1 MSEQASGAPQA
12 APSQSQVSSESP
24 SQVEQSQEASQDA
37 PEGAV
42 EALQEQAQNGTAAEK
57 KEAKRMLKS
66 LKIKVDGR
74 DYDEELPFE
83 IPDDEASKE
92 WMIKQLQLGK
102 MGTKRAQ
109 EYAGLEKEVRS
120 FIERLRKDPY
130 SALQDPMIG
139 VDVKALAA
147 SVIEKEIA
155 DSQKS
160 PEQLEM
166 EKIQAEL
173 QKERDERKKEKTE
186 REQREKALLEEQEF
200 ERIDREMSSALQES
214 GLPTDESAAY
224 FVKKMA
230 DYMMLGIQ
238 NGLDVRPQD
247 VLPIV
252 RQEFEGDM
260 TAFIKRLSP
269 DQVEKLI
276 GKEVFNQ
283 IRKKNVAKVK
293 PPTPPSKIVDTGSK
307 PKVEKEDKKQSFKDF
322 FGV

>member
-12 APSQSQVSSESP
+12 APSQVSSETP
-24 SQVEQSQEASQDA
+24 SQVEQSQEASPDA

-42 EALQEQAQNGTAAEK
+42 AALEEQAQNGTPAEK

-66 LKIKVDGR
+66 LKLKVDGR
-74 DYDEELPFE
+74 DYEEQLPFE

-120 FIERLRKDPY
+120 FIEKLRKDPY

-155 DSQKS
+155 DSQKT

-173 QKERDERKKEKTE
+173 QKEREERKREKTE
-186 REQREKALLEEQEF
+186 REEREKALLEEQEF
-200 ERIDREMSSALQES
+200 ERIDREMSSALEES

-260 TAFIKRLSP
+260 TAFIKKLSP

-293 PPTPPSKIVDTGSK
+293 APTPPSKIADTGAK
-307 PKVEKEDKKQSFKDF
+307 PEVKKEEKKQSFRDF

>member
-12 APSQSQVSSESP
+12 QPSQVSEQSPQQSQVD
-24 SQVEQSQEASQDA
+24 SQEGQASQEAVA
-37 PEGAV
+37 
-42 EALQEQAQNGTAAEK
+42 ALEDQAQNGTPSEK
-57 KEAKRMLKS
+57 KEAKKMLNR
-66 LKIKVDGR
+66 LKLKVDGR
-74 DYDEELPFE
+74 EIEEELPFE
-83 IPDDEASKE
+83 IPDDENAKE
-92 WMIKQLQLGK
+92 WMIRQLQMGR

-109 EYAGLEKEVRS
+109 EYAGLEKEVRT
-120 FIERLRKDPY
+120 FIERLRKDPM

-139 VDVKALAA
+139 VDVKKLAA
-147 SVIEKEIA
+147 AVIEKEVE

-160 PEQLEM
+160 PEQLEI
-166 EKIQAEL
+166 ERIQAEL
-173 QKERDERKKEKTE
+173 KKERDERQKEKT
-186 REQREKALLEEQEF
+186 QREEQEKRLIEEREF
-200 ERIDREMSSALQES
+200 ERIDREMSTALEES

-238 NGLDVRPQD
+238 NGIDVRPQD

-252 RQEFEGDM
+252 RKEFESDM
-260 TAFIKRLSP
+260 QSFIKSLPP

-283 IRKKNVAKVK
+283 IRKKNVAKAK
-293 PPTPPSKIVDTGSK
+293 APTPVNKITDTGVK
-307 PKVEKEDKKQSFKDF
+307 KQEEKEVKKQTFKQF